1 MAKNKKVYWT
11 TKERTYISDKAYAR
25 PVFQKSQK
33 IEINDLDDKHLTNIL
48 LLLKRK
54 NNLPGM
60 RITYKRKPD
69 LEQLRTILT
78 EGKFIYCPRHEQVN
92 KMLQETFDKHH
103 GDDANYLEDYEGHYL
118 GYYY

>member
-1 MAKNKKVYWT
+1 MGKHKKAYWT
-11 TKERTYISDKAYAR
+11 T
-25 PVFQKSQK
+25 QQGQK
-33 IEINDLDDKHLTNIL
+33 IEVNDLDDKHLTNIL

-60 RITYKRKPD
+60 RIKYERKPD

-78 EGKFIYCPRHEQVN
+78 EGKFIYCPRHAQVN

-103 GDDANYLEDYEGHYL
+103 GDEEYGPDDDHW
-118 GYYY
+118 YYY

>member
-11 TKERTYISDKAYAR
+11 TQHGER
-25 PVFQKSQK
+25 
-33 IEINDLDDKHLTNIL
+33 IEINDLTDSHLTNIL
-48 LLLKRK
+48 LWLQRK

-60 RITYKRKPD
+60 RITYKRKSD
-69 LEQLRTILT
+69 LKQLKTMLT
-78 EGKFIYCPRHEQVN
+78 ESKFIYCPRHEQVN

>member
-11 TKERTYISDKAYAR
+11 TKERTYISNKAWSR

-54 NNLPGM
+54 
-60 RITYKRKPD
+60 
-69 LEQLRTILT
+69 
-78 EGKFIYCPRHEQVN
+78 
-92 KMLQETFDKHH
+92 
-103 GDDANYLEDYEGHYL
+103 
-118 GYYY
+118 